1 MVQKYSFLDE
11 RLKNADLLY
20 KKGINL
26 HIILQDNQYM
36 KVLVTGAAGF
46 IGSHTAER
54 LKDLGHDVIGVD
66 NFSPYYSVELKQLN
80 AKELEEKGISIIRHD
95 LRFGS
100 LIKELPLDIDY
111 IFHFAAQP
119 GISTT
124 STFEDYF
131 SNNIIATKN
140 LVDYALECKK
150 LKLFVNIGTS
160 SIYGLEATFPED
172 FAPKPASHYGV
183 TKLAAEQLV
192 LQKSREEQFKACSLR
207 LYSVIGPRERP
218 EKMYTKLI
226 DLGLKGEAFP
236 LFDGSDTHL
245 RSFTYVGD
253 IVDGVVSVIGN
264 DDKVNGEIINLGTEV
279 EHTTQEG
286 IDAVAEVLK
295 KEIKL
300 NVIPKRAGDQLRT
313 KANIDKARKLLNYDP
328 NTTLLESVRAQVEWF
343 KANFS

>member
-1 MVQKYSFLDE
+1 
-11 RLKNADLLY
+11 
-20 KKGINL
+20 
-26 HIILQDNQYM
+26 M
-36 KVLVTGAAGF
+36 KIVVTGIAGF

-54 LKDLGHDVIGVD
+54 LLAMGHEVIGVD
-66 NFSPYYSVELKQLN
+66 NFSSYYSLELKTMN
-80 AKELEEKGISIIRHD
+80 AEAVKSKGASILEHD
-95 LRFGS
+95 LRDEA
-100 LIKELPLDIDY
+100 IVDHLPNDIDY

-119 GISTT
+119 GISQT

-140 LVDYALECKK
+140 LVDYALACPN

-160 SIYGLEATFPED
+160 SIYGLEATYPEHIS
-172 FAPKPASHYGV
+172 PKPASHYGV

-192 LQKSREEQFKACSLR
+192 LQKSRELQMKGCSLR

-226 DLGLKGEAFP
+226 ALGLKDEAFP
-236 LFDGSDTHL
+236 LFEGSDKHL

-264 DDKVNGEIINLGTEV
+264 EDKVDGEVINLGTEV

-286 IDAVAEVLK
+286 IEAVEQVIGK
-295 KEIKL
+295 SIRIDIK
-300 NVIPKRAGDQLRT
+300 PKRAGDQTRT
-313 KANIDKARKLLNYDP
+313 KANIDKARELLNYNPQTSLID
-328 NTTLLESVRAQVEWF
+328 SVRYQVEWY
-343 KANFS
+343 KENFL

>member
-1 MVQKYSFLDE
+1 MK
-11 RLKNADLLY
+11 
-20 KKGINL
+20 
-26 HIILQDNQYM
+26 ILI
-36 KVLVTGAAGF
+36 TGAAGF

-54 LKDLGHDVIGVD
+54 LHSLGHDVIGVD
-66 NFSPYYSVELKQLN
+66 NFTPYYDVKLKELN
-80 AKELEEKGISIIRHD
+80 AKALSDKGVNIIRHD
-95 LRFGS
+95 LRS
-100 LIKELPLDIDY
+100 DDLIKVLPSDIDY

-119 GISTT
+119 GISST

-131 SNNIIATKN
+131 TNNVIATKN
-140 LVDYALECKK
+140 LIDYAMACKQ

-172 FAPKPASHYGV
+172 IAPQPASHYGV

-192 LQKSREEQFKACSLR
+192 LQKSREEQFKSCSLR

-226 DLGLKGEAFP
+226 ALGLKDEAFP
-236 LFDGSDTHL
+236 LFEGSDSHL

-264 DDKVNGEIINLGTEV
+264 EGIVNGEIINLGTEV

-286 IDAVAEVLK
+286 IEAVEQVLGK
-295 KEIKL
+295 KIKI
-300 NVIPKRAGDQLRT
+300 NVIGKRAGDQLRT
-313 KANIDKARKLLNYDP
+313 KADIDKARKLLNYDP
-328 NTTLLESVRAQVEWF
+328 KTTLLEGVKAQVAWYKE
-343 KANFS
+343 NFL